1 MISELTAPRRA
12 MTTGF
17 LAWLLM
23 LGSATPAFAKIDDIL
38 FHPRLDVTYDNQT
51 VGLSLTGHAK
61 RKIMFFPVYS
71 VAHYV
76 NPSDIV
82 APDSDVYEAIMASPS
97 PKQISIVFD
106 RDLDAEK
113 VQKTL
118 TKGVNK
124 NCVGDEFSQVSAAL
138 DQFKQLINHDVKR
151 NDLFVLRWLPD
162 GRLLSIYEGE
172 VVGEVQSP
180 LLSRLLW
187 SIWLGDH
194 AVVDREKMIANL
206 SAPAATQ
213 SKQ

>member
-1 MISELTAPRRA
+1 
-12 MTTGF
+12 
-17 LAWLLM
+17 
-23 LGSATPAFAKIDDIL
+23 
-38 FHPRLDVTYDNQT
+38 
-51 VGLSLTGHAK
+51 
-61 RKIMFFPVYS
+61 
-71 VAHYV
+71 
-76 NPSDIV
+76 
-82 APDSDVYEAIMASPS
+82 MASPS

-138 DQFKQLINHDVKR
+138 DQFKQLINQDVKR